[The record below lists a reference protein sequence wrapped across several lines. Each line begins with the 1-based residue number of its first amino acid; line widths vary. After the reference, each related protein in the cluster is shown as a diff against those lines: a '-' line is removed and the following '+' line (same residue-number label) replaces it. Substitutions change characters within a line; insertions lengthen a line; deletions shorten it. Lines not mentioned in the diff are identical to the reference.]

1 MSNLVVVH
9 KFKDGQTIQ
18 AYPDS
23 PEFAR
28 IIVAQHF
35 SELVTGDN
43 GQTWL
48 SESTRVAFI
57 KGKTVQLQAK
67 FGKLKFGDV
76 FSKDLCVQKLES
88 FVPFYTWTTKD
99 PATGADIINTQKP
112 KIKPG
117 NEAKGTVDEEIMVD
131 GKLVYMQFV
140 LAPKDSEDVLIK
152 ASKIVEASEEQDLSA
167 EDNTSIGTTSV
178 LEAEEQEEDI
188 AK

>member
-18 AYPDS
+18 PYPDS

-28 IIVAQHF
+28 IIVAQHS
-35 SELVTGDN
+35 SELVTGNN

-48 SESTRVAFI
+48 KESTRIAFV
-57 KGKTVQLQAK
+57 KGKTVQLMAK

-99 PATGADIINTQKP
+99 PATGADILNTQKP

-117 NEAKGTVDEEIMVD
+117 NEKKGTVDEEVIVD
-131 GKLVYMQFV
+131 GKPVYMQFV
-140 LAPKDSEDVLIK
+140 LAPVGAEDVLIQ
-152 ASKIVEASEEQDLSA
+152 ASAVAEEAA
-167 EDNTSIGTTSV
+167 EDDLAGSEVTS
-178 LEAEEQEEDI
+178 EAPAIEEQEEDI